1 MKATESNIFH
11 DLPCK
16 AEQIDK
22 ELLMEKGS
30 HQTLL
35 RCKVGLLDFSVSI
48 RRHENWGTYTVD
60 GMVDFDNSEDVDQM
74 IAIINDISSHQVQ
87 LYRCIQKELFDLGIL
102 SARNADGSLEFGDGR
117 WLHVGA
123 AMASYNSNEYVFDFS
138 MDEASEEMRETIE
151 LIEREA
157 RLCALALRSAC
168 SAFFKIT
175 RKKMFSQQLERVVP
189 PNFKEIDPLVHRFRD
204 VDRTREVRLILRE
217 AYQSIQL
224 ADAHLLRGGYTV
236 H

>member
-1 MKATESNIFH
+1 MKSTESNIYH
-11 DLPCK
+11 DLPCGD
-16 AEQIDK
+16 ERIDK
-22 ELLMEKGS
+22 DLLLGKGS
-30 HQTLL
+30 CQTLL
-35 RCKVGLLDFSVSI
+35 RCKVRTLEYSVSI

-87 LYRCIQKELFDLGIL
+87 LYRFIQKELRELDIL
-102 SARNADGSLEFGDGR
+102 SARSPDGSLEFGDGR

-138 MDEASEEMRETIE
+138 LDEESEEMCKTME
-151 LIEREA
+151 LIEQEA
-157 RLCALALRSAC
+157 RLCAITLRSAC
-168 SAFFKIT
+168 AAFFQL
-175 RKKMFSQQLERVVP
+175 SQNNVISRPLENVVA
-189 PNFKEIDPLVHRFRD
+189 PNFKEIDPLVLRFRD
-204 VDRTREVRLILRE
+204 MDRTREVRLILRE

-224 ADAHLLRGGYTV
+224 ADAHLLRGGYTI

>member
-1 MKATESNIFH
+1 MKPTESNIFH
-11 DLPCK
+11 DLPCRD
-16 AEQIDK
+16 EPIDR
-22 ELLMEKGS
+22 ELLMGKGS
-30 HQTLL
+30 CQTLL
-35 RCKVGLLDFSVSI
+35 RCRVGALDFTVSI

-87 LYRCIQKELFDLGIL
+87 LYRCIQKDLRDLDIS
-102 SARNADGSLEFGDGR
+102 SARSADGSLEFGDGR

-138 MDEASEEMRETIE
+138 LDEESEEMCKTME
-151 LIEREA
+151 LIEQEA
-157 RLCALALRSAC
+157 RLCAITLRSAC
-168 SAFFKIT
+168 TAFFKLSRSRVIS
-175 RKKMFSQQLERVVP
+175 RPLENVVC
-189 PNFKEIDPLVHRFRD
+189 PNFKEIDPLVLRFRD
-204 VDRTREVRLILRE
+204 VDRSREVRLILRE

-224 ADAHLLRGGYTV
+224 ADAHLLRGGYTI